1 MSDLYCPLPPRGQD
15 IFRFRR
21 PYGVNLGSTFTQGPS
36 LHQTTA
42 PTELEALTSSIET
55 NGLESTASTWQSHWL
70 SALPNDELLW
80 LRDTCHCNTI
90 QLPLGFLTLGP
101 LFSQGTPFE
110 GAPSQVY
117 TRCWSAIKH
126 LIERCHAHGIGIL
139 LNFDLTTNGVNLR
152 SSSERLALARDCIA
166 FVAQEVTFHAL
177 HGVVGLRISTS
188 KETPRPGSPT
198 LRDWYKEIRMIV
210 GAIDEFLPLYIG
222 DNSPAGTE
230 LFRDCETP
238 LHHQLLQADSKQ
250 PAPAGRAT
258 LPLPPAAPGH
268 LLLSRD
274 EVQTKAQQAR
284 IERPQLLREALAR
297 LEGEE
302 EEVKGE
308 KGERAKE
315 KYCHRAVG
323 RQSFVHGWDLGY
335 SDALR
340 FFDAAV
346 EGLVPQREG
355 ADRIGEVELW
365 ARRRAS
371 DVARLEENHQAW
383 ELGLRRGIADFNQFV
398 GI

>member
-1 MSDLYCPLPPRGQD
+1 MSNLYCPLPPRDQD

-36 LHQTTA
+36 LNQSTA
-42 PTELEALTSSIET
+42 PNELEALTSSIET
-55 NGLESTASTWQSHWL
+55 NRLKATASTWQSHWL
-70 SALPNDELLW
+70 SALPNDELLR

-90 QLPLGFLTLGP
+90 QLALGFLTLGP

-110 GAPSQVY
+110 GAPAQVY

-126 LIERCHAHGIGIL
+126 LIERCHAYGIGIL
-139 LNFDLTTNGVNLR
+139 LNFNLTANEVDLR
-152 SSSERLALARDCIA
+152 SIPERLALARDCIA
-166 FVAQEVTFHAL
+166 FIAQEVTFHAL
-177 HGVVGLRISTS
+177 HGVVGLRVSTS
-188 KETPRPGSPT
+188 STEQSRPDPPT

-210 GAIDEFLPLYIG
+210 SAIDEFLPLYIS
-222 DNSPAGTE
+222 DESPAGTE
-230 LFRDCETP
+230 IFPDSETP
-238 LHHQLLQADSKQ
+238 LHHHHHQLVQADCGQ
-250 PAPAGRAT
+250 PEPAGTTT
-258 LPLPPAAPGH
+258 LPPAPGH

-297 LEGEE
+297 LEGK
-302 EEVKGE
+302 EEVGE
-308 KGERAKE
+308 KRERAKE
-315 KYCHRAVG
+315 KYCHSAAG

-346 EGLVPQREG
+346 EGLVPQRAG
-355 ADRIGEVELW
+355 ADKIGEVELW
-365 ARRRAS
+365 VRRRAS

-383 ELGLRRGIADFNQFV
+383 ELGLRRGIADFNRFV